1 MRGAVPQLAVSAV
14 ERAWGGDMR
23 VGTQDRIPA
32 LARALAAPCLVLV
45 LGAIWPH
52 SGLAQVTVAED
63 SSDTVVVDVLGA
75 VARPGRLELKN
86 AAAMADGVFAQLGG
100 TRTGAYPFASLLL
113 RVVDATPPR
122 FHCVT
127 PGARHAALLMG
138 EDPALRVE
146 AALIAGLL
154 DGRIQRMSLLDR
166 PFGRLGSDRS
176 ATMLRSGDTLAVPL
190 RPQRVHVVFADG
202 TVASVAHRAELM
214 AGDYLDQLPAD
225 RLARRRDYVL
235 HYPDGHV
242 VRLALEAW
250 NAEPTAVPPGS
261 MLAPAAAC
269 LPVPD

>member
-1 MRGAVPQLAVSAV
+1 
-14 ERAWGGDMR
+14 
-23 VGTQDRIPA
+23 
-32 LARALAAPCLVLV
+32 

-52 SGLAQVTVAED
+52 PALAQITVAED
-63 SSDTVVVDVLGA
+63 SPATVVVDVLGA
-75 VARPGRLELKN
+75 VARPGRLELN
-86 AAAMADGVFAQLGG
+86 DAPMTADGAFAQLGG
-100 TRTGAYPFASLLL
+100 TRAGAYPFASLLL
-113 RVVDATPPR
+113 RVVAATPPR
-122 FHCVT
+122 FRCIT

-138 EDPALRVE
+138 DDPALRPE
-146 AALIAGLL
+146 SALITGLL

-166 PFGRLGSDRS
+166 PFGRLGSDRG

-190 RPQRVHVVFADG
+190 RSQRVHVVFADG
-202 TVASVAHRAELM
+202 AVASVAHRAELM

-235 HYPDGHV
+235 HYPDGSV
-242 VRLALEAW
+242 AGLALEAW